1 MIDWTS
7 WCRHTMQVCA
17 VPYFPAV
24 QTLHHLHFVMI
35 VTPNPTL
42 SVTGEEAM
50 QLLAEGTSRRHTG
63 ETRSNAASS
72 RSHCVFTAILES
84 RHVEDGITSFRTAR
98 LHLVDLAGKL
108 PDLTS
113 FMS

>member
-1 MIDWTS
+1 
-7 WCRHTMQVCA
+7 
-17 VPYFPAV
+17 
-24 QTLHHLHFVMI
+24 
-35 VTPNPTL
+35 
-42 SVTGEEAM
+42 M

-98 LHLVDLAGKL
+98 LHLVDLAGRL

-113 FMS
+113 FMSLHSPSCQEHSFQNHIACKQLHGV

>member
-1 MIDWTS
+1 MVDWTS
-7 WCRHTMQVCA
+7 WCLHIMQTCT
-17 VPYFPAV
+17 VPHFPAV
-24 QTLHHLHFVMI
+24 QTLHHLNLVMI

-42 SVTGEEAM
+42 SLTGEEAM

-98 LHLVDLAGKL
+98 LHLVDLAGRL